1 MSYPALA
8 APLKLAGMTLNNR
21 FVMTAMGSNFA
32 EPDGRCGEKLK
43 AYYQA
48 RAAGGCGL
56 IIVETTSIA
65 YPAGC
70 SMPNMVGVSG
80 EQFLPDLADLAAR
93 VQAHGCKIGLQLN
106 HSGKVSQEDVAA
118 GRPLLVPSLPKKSS
132 NDMMPLLTREELGN
146 FIKMAGPDG
155 KGPRLQVMEQ
165 SDIDALVAQFAAA
178 AALTQRAGFDCIEL
192 HAGHGYVLSSF
203 LSPASNQRQDRYG
216 GSLANRARLMVEVI
230 TAIRAEVGPDFPLI
244 VRLDACEYRI
254 DGGITVDDFI
264 AAAKLAVAAGAD
276 AIDVSAYSNTQKG
289 QAFTE
294 APLVHSESG
303 YVDFA
308 RRAKRELAVPIMAV
322 GRIEIDSAEADIAAG
337 HYDLLGLGR
346 KIIADE
352 QLPNK
357 IVAKQAQQVRPCIYC
372 YICVSQIFVNQPL
385 CCAVNASVGREQ
397 TPLIASTASQPRHA
411 VVVGGGP
418 GGMESARLLA
428 EAGWRVS
435 LFEKE
440 PQLGGTARIAALA
453 YEPNGRLIDYLSGEM
468 ARLGVAVQTGR
479 ALDSAQLQALG
490 ADAVV
495 VACGADRTAPEF
507 SGQQQRHVFDGE
519 EMRGLLLGGDS
530 RGLKKLNPLYRL
542 LVRAAQASG
551 LLRSIGLV
559 RLLSRVWMP
568 LGHRVVIVGGGL
580 VGVELAEFLVERGRK
595 VTVLNLDATLS
606 PELSIVRRA
615 KVILDL
621 REHGCELYNRCDNI
635 AIGRHRVDYQIKG
648 EAHSAAADNVIIAL
662 GANPNS
668 GLADSLRAQ
677 GQRVVTVGDC
687 GGIGYIDGAILSAR
701 EQVATLLAS

>member
-1 MSYPALA
+1 MSYTALA
-8 APLKLAGMTLNNR
+8 SPMNIGALTLKNR

-32 EPDGRCGEKLK
+32 EEDGRCGEKLK
-43 AYYQA
+43 AYYEA
-48 RAAGGCGL
+48 RAQGGCGL
-56 IIVETTSIA
+56 IILETTSIA
-65 YPAGC
+65 HPAGC

-80 EQFLPDLADLAAR
+80 EQHLPDLTDLASR
-93 VQAHGCKIGLQLN
+93 VQAHGCKIALQLN

-118 GRPLLVPSLPKKSS
+118 GRPLLVPSKPAKSS

-155 KGPRLQVMEQ
+155 KGPQYKVMEQ
-165 SDIDALVAQFAAA
+165 SDIDALVTQFADAA
-178 AALTQRAGFDCIEL
+178 KLTQRAGFDAIEL

-203 LSPASNQRQDRYG
+203 LSPATNKREDRYG
-216 GSLANRARLMVEVI
+216 GPIENRARLMIEVLK
-230 TAIRAEVGPDFPLI
+230 AIRSVVGEDFPIL
-244 VRLDACEYRI
+244 VRLDAFEYRI
-254 DGGITVDDFI
+254 SGGITTDDFI

-294 APLVHSESG
+294 APLVHQENG
-303 YVDFA
+303 YLAFA
-308 RRAKRELAVPIMAV
+308 ERAKRELNVPIMAV
-322 GRIEIDSAEADIAAG
+322 GRIETERAEQDIAAG
-337 HYDLLGLGR
+337 RYDLLGLGR

-357 IVAKQAQQVRPCIYC
+357 IIANQAEQVRPCIYC
-372 YICVSQIFVNQPL
+372 YICVSQIFINQPL

-397 TPLIASTASQPRHA
+397 EDLIATSNSEQHA

-435 LFEKE
+435 LYEKE

-453 YEPNGRLIDYLSGEM
+453 YEPNGRLIDYLASEM
-468 ARLGVAVQTGR
+468 ARLGVSINTGTTVD
-479 ALDSAQLQALG
+479 LDSLAALN

-495 VACGADRTAPEF
+495 VACGADRTAPPIN
-507 SGQQQRHVFDGE
+507 GQEQNHVFDGE
-519 EMRGLLLGGDS
+519 EMRGLLLGGDD
-530 RGLKKLNPLYRL
+530 RGLKKLNPLYHFI
-542 LVRAAQASG
+542 VSTAQGLG
-551 LLRSIGLV
+551 LLRPIGLV
-559 RLLSRVWMP
+559 RQFSKLWMP

-621 REHGCELYNRCDNI
+621 REHGCELYNRCE
-635 AIGRHRVDYQIKG
+635 AITIERHQVHYTIKD
-648 EAHSAAADNVIIAL
+648 ERFSAAADNVIIAL
-662 GANPNS
+662 GANPNTAMAEQ
-668 GLADSLRAQ
+668 LASR
-677 GQRVVTVGDC
+677 GQRVVSVGDC
-687 GGIGYIDGAILSAR
+687 DGIGYIDGAILSAR
-701 EQVATLLAS
+701 QQVATLLAD